1 MKDNVYTIYYA
12 GVLGTVCALL
22 LTAVA
27 SFTAPYK
34 EANADAQRNRN
45 ILNVLQVPYPTEAS
59 SQQLVKIFED
69 NVRLEQLGELK
80 IYRYI
85 PPKDSDNDETV
96 AVGFEG
102 PGLWGPIKGFL
113 ALGRDMKT
121 IRDITFYEHEETPG
135 LGGEI
140 ASSWFREQFMGKSI
154 VDEAGNAGI
163 VIRSS
168 SEKPKPNEVNAI
180 TGATMTCD
188 KVEAMLNAVIKDIVE
203 EKGNNGQ

>member
-1 MKDNVYTIYYA
+1 MKDNVYTICYA

-27 SFTAPYK
+27 SFTAPYQ

-45 ILNVLQVPYPTEAS
+45 ILNVLQVQYPTEAS

-69 NVRLEQLGELK
+69 SVRLEQLGELK
-80 IYRYI
+80 VYRYI
-85 PPKDSDNDETV
+85 PPEDSDNDETV

-113 ALGRDMKT
+113 ALGQDMKT
-121 IRDITFYEHEETPG
+121 IRDITFYEQEETPG

-140 ASSWFREQFMGKSI
+140 ASSWFEEQFKGKSI
-154 VDEAGNAGI
+154 VDGDGTAGI
-163 VIRSS
+163 IVSS
-168 SEKPKPNEVNAI
+168 AGEPAANKVDAI

-188 KVEAMLNAVIKDIVE
+188 KVQAMLNAVIKDIVE

>member
-1 MKDNVYTIYYA
+1 VKDNVYTICYA

-69 NVRLEQLGELK
+69 NVRLEQLGKLK
-80 IYRYI
+80 LYRYI

-113 ALGRDMKT
+113 ALGQDMKT
-121 IRDITFYEHEETPG
+121 IQDITFYEHEETPG

-140 ASSWFREQFMGKSI
+140 ASSWFREQFVGKSI
-154 VDEAGNAGI
+154 ADEAGNVGI
-163 VIRSS
+163 VIRGSS
-168 SEKPKPNEVNAI
+168 AKPKPNEVNAI

-188 KVEAMLNAVIKDIVE
+188 KVQAMLNAVIKDIVE